1 MNITEVPED
10 TKEINIFY
18 IYELFLNNKLI
29 TIAIFLISLCSW
41 YFYYANPTYSISIS
55 IEETQ
60 TIDNHFLPN
69 EINTLRSF
77 GYNNQKYLNEFNLV
91 VTKELKKEVLG
102 KKLYPNYSYDSKNL
116 NLTKHTIRGENI
128 NDSKSGLINLIN
140 KTNNETNNNIKKFLK
155 TKSSELHFIKDKEYE
170 IVLLGQ
176 EFDRIN
182 NINTLEKSINILEK
196 NLINAKVLGYTEPQY
211 EYLKNI
217 DDVWK
222 NEQNNPQSIDEYS
235 INKSLIIDL
244 GSQYA
249 TTFYGSRIL
258 EEELKILKKKVDDL
272 KNYSAYKYKTSL
284 IVKNKN
290 ELLSVMAFRSEQ
302 SSPLVGPTKVSKLG
316 LNKGF
321 LSLIEDIS
329 NIKIILNKLAD
340 SKKIVFIS
348 YNINNI
354 KTEVKQGQLRKF
366 SLPGVLIFSFITTLI
381 ILLFRSEYKK
391 YTIVSLKS

>member
-1 MNITEVPED
+1 M
-10 TKEINIFY
+10 
-18 IYELFLNNKLI
+18 
-29 TIAIFLISLCSW
+29 
-41 YFYYANPTYSISIS
+41 
-55 IEETQ
+55 
-60 TIDNHFLPN
+60 
-69 EINTLRSF
+69 
-77 GYNNQKYLNEFNLV
+77 
-91 VTKELKKEVLG
+91 
-102 KKLYPNYSYDSKNL
+102 
-116 NLTKHTIRGENI
+116 
-128 NDSKSGLINLIN
+128 
-140 KTNNETNNNIKKFLK
+140 
-155 TKSSELHFIKDKEYE
+155 HFIKDKEYE